1 MTSNLIKFL
10 AVTAAFLS
18 TTATHASEPAAR
30 EVCKQFLERSGYIA
44 KDWGQYWNWTTIDNK
59 DGSWSVGARF
69 VGMPPGGGVTNLY
82 VTCIAQKRGDNWKL
96 EKLSRLQ

>member
-1 MTSNLIKFL
+1 MTTLLKSIIFFAATTLL
-10 AVTAAFLS
+10 AGQVN
-18 TTATHASEPAAR
+18 ASEAAAR
-30 EVCKQFLERSGYIA
+30 EVCRQFIERSGYTV

-69 VGMPPGGGVTNLY
+69 TGLPPGGGLTNLY

-96 EKLSRLQ
+96 EKLSRMQ